1 MNNAVR
7 RDFQLNGKVYL
18 SHDEQISDV
27 VNATTSEIVRLELKN
42 FNEN

>member
-1 MNNAVR
+1 VR

-18 SHDEQISDV
+18 SHDEQISDA
-27 VNATTSEIVRLELKN
+27 VNNTTSEIVRLELKN